1 MKKLFVLLLI
11 IVFLTQINIFAI
23 SQHTDYLNESKKDEV
38 VNYVKN
44 QIIDLYSEYYSIPK
58 IDVEIEYVD
67 ASNNGLIVH
76 TFVNFTKILKIKS
89 AEDLPF
95 VKGMILELE
104 NIEDNYE
111 KMIKSSYINSV
122 IRDLQNNYI
131 GIEQEET
138 SEFAVKIST
147 ELKRANNYE
156 QEYSMFF
163 IGDDGSTA
171 TIQECKLPNEEL
183 MINGGKDKIKKLK
196 FLKNE
201 LRTTSVAQDYDR
213 ILARDYVRT
222 WTDSCGACHCFEC
235 DPSKSV
241 YNPKFQTHHKRDCAN
256 YVSQAINAGG
266 IETNSKWRPGLDTWD
281 NTGHSRY
288 GLVDYLVDN
297 DLFFK
302 TSDKYKACAGSVIMW
317 LGKNTSHVGMVDQ
330 NDTITMT
337 YCSHTNDRKNYS
349 FKNFSGIEFYVPT
362 WDSYS
367 GTWISQ

>member
-67 ASNNGLIVH
+67 ASNNELIVH

-131 GIEQEET
+131 GIE
-138 SEFAVKIST
+138 
-147 ELKRANNYE
+147 
-156 QEYSMFF
+156 
-163 IGDDGSTA
+163 
-171 TIQECKLPNEEL
+171 
-183 MINGGKDKIKKLK
+183 
-196 FLKNE
+196 
-201 LRTTSVAQDYDR
+201 
-213 ILARDYVRT
+213 
-222 WTDSCGACHCFEC
+222 
-235 DPSKSV
+235 
-241 YNPKFQTHHKRDCAN
+241 
-256 YVSQAINAGG
+256 
-266 IETNSKWRPGLDTWD
+266 
-281 NTGHSRY
+281 
-288 GLVDYLVDN
+288 
-297 DLFFK
+297 
-302 TSDKYKACAGSVIMW
+302 
-317 LGKNTSHVGMVDQ
+317 
-330 NDTITMT
+330 
-337 YCSHTNDRKNYS
+337 
-349 FKNFSGIEFYVPT
+349 
-362 WDSYS
+362 
-367 GTWISQ
+367 

>member
-1 MKKLFVLLLI
+1 MKKLLVIILT
-11 IVFLTQINIFAI
+11 IVFFTQINIFAM
-23 SQHTDYLNESKKDEV
+23 SHKTTYLNESKKEKI

-44 QIIDLYSEYYSIPK
+44 QIIDLYSEYYNIPK
-58 IDVEIEYVD
+58 IDVEIKHVD
-67 ASNNGLIVH
+67 ASNNELIVH

-111 KMIKSSYINSV
+111 KMIKSNYINSV

-131 GIEQEET
+131 GMEQEET
-138 SEFAVKIST
+138 SEFAIKIPT

-156 QEYSMFF
+156 KEYSMFF

-171 TIQECKLPNEEL
+171 TIQECKLPNETL
-183 MINGGKDKIKKLK
+183 MINGGKAKIKNLK
-196 FLKNE
+196 FAENE

-213 ILARDYVRT
+213 ILARDYIRT
-222 WTDSCGACHCFEC
+222 WTDSCGACHCFGC

-241 YNPKFQTHHKRDCAN
+241 YNPKFQTHHRRDCAN

-266 IETNSKWRPGLDTWD
+266 IETNSKWRPGLDSWD
-281 NTGHSRY
+281 YTGHSGY

-297 DLFFK
+297 DLFFN
-302 TSDKYKACAGSVIMW
+302 TNDKYKACAGSVIMW
-317 LGKNTSHVGMVDQ
+317 LGKNKSHVGMVDQ

-337 YCSHTNDRKNYS
+337 YCSHTNDRKSYS
-349 FKNFSGIEFYVPT
+349 FKYFSGIEFYVPT

-367 GTWISQ
+367 GTWISH